1 MAAQML
7 SKETTA
13 SHVLKTSQNLGFSL
27 QGELFSGNGILLF
40 LMWFISVA
48 CIVYLL
54 IQVKYFSC
62 SARLSHIMSFHC
74 LNEICLHVYTH

>member
-13 SHVLKTSQNLGFSL
+13 SHVLQTSQNLGFSL

-40 LMWFISVA
+40 LIWFISVA
-48 CIVYLL
+48 CNVYPYL
-54 IQVKYFSC
+54 
-62 SARLSHIMSFHC
+62 
-74 LNEICLHVYTH
+74 